1 MRFPLLPFST
11 STQNLRPYL
20 ALKEAERESMT
31 FFLQNLIRTPSPST
45 QEQDVAALIQKEL
58 RSVGVEDVFVDRAGN
73 VIGRLGDGNG
83 PTLLLDAHMDT
94 VQPAATDW
102 PHDPYAAVIQDGVI
116 YGLGA
121 CDMKGAIAAMVY
133 AAGRLIGAHVPLHGT
148 LVLAFVVQEEPCEG
162 YALKVLIEEEG
173 IRPDWVVLGEPSDLQ
188 IVRGHRGRVLYKVTV
203 QGRSSHASRPE
214 LGDNAIMA
222 AARLIFGIDLLT
234 DEMGDDP
241 FLGPGSIT
249 VTHIQSQSA
258 SLNAIPDTCSFYVD
272 RRLTLGE
279 TATRAQAQIEGIIQR
294 ESIHAT
300 VEVVEYQATSYK
312 GYPFFG
318 RQAFN
323 SWTLEENHPLL
334 QTLSTIVRAVQ
345 GRNPTIGTWAI
356 STDGAYSMGE
366 ANIPTVGFGP
376 GKPEHAHTVYDQ
388 VRLDDVAQ
396 AAQVYAMLAEKL
408 LGSNR

>member
-11 STQNLRPYL
+11 STRNLSHYL
-20 ALKEAERESMT
+20 ALRDGEREAMT
-31 FFLQNLIRTPSPST
+31 VFLQNLIRTPSPST
-45 QEQDVAALIQKEL
+45 QEQDVAALIQNEL

-73 VIGRLGDGNG
+73 VVGRLGDGNG

-94 VQPAATDW
+94 VLPAATGW
-102 PHDPYAAVIQDGVI
+102 PYDPYAAVIEDGVI

-133 AAGRLIGAHVPLHGT
+133 AAGRLIKANVPLHGT
-148 LVLAFVVQEEPCEG
+148 LILAFVVQEEPCEG
-162 YALKVLIEEEG
+162 YALKVLVEEEG

-203 QGRSSHASRPE
+203 QGRSSHASSPE
-214 LGDNAIMA
+214 LGDNAVMA
-222 AARLIFGIDLLT
+222 AARLIFGIDLLSG
-234 DEMGDDP
+234 EMGNDP

-258 SLNAIPDTCSFYVD
+258 SLNAVPDTCSFYVD

-279 TATRAQAQIEGIIQR
+279 TVSRAQAQIEGIIQR
-294 ESIHAT
+294 EGIHAT
-300 VEVVEYQATSYK
+300 VEVMEYQAASYK
-312 GYPFFG
+312 GYPFSG

-323 SWTLEENHPLL
+323 SWSLEESHPLV
-334 QTLSTIVRAVQ
+334 QALSAVVRNVQ
-345 GRNPTIGTWAI
+345 GRSPVISTWAI

-376 GKPEHAHTVYDQ
+376 GKPEHAHTVFDQ

-408 LGSNR
+408 LGNG